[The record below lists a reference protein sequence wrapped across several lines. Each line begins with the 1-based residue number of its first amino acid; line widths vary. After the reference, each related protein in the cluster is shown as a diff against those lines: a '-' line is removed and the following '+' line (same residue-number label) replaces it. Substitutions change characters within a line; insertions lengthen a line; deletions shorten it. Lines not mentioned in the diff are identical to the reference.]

1 MLAPWKKNCDKPRWH
16 IKKQRH
22 YLANKCPCS
31 QGYGSSTSHVWMWD
45 VDHKEGWAPKNWG
58 FWTVMLAKILKS
70 PLDWTEIQPVIPMG
84 NQLWIFTGRTDS
96 ESEAPIL
103 WPPYGKSWLI
113 RIHSNAE
120 KIEGRRRSWWQRM
133 RLLDGI
139 TDAMHW
145 SLSKLQEMVKDREAW
160 CAAVHGAAVNTT
172 ALQQFIGC
180 LAWFFSCFCS
190 FYLLIKYVL
199 WNSWKV

>member
-1 MLAPWKKNCDKPRWH
+1 MLAPWKKSCDQPGQH

-139 TDAMHW
+139 RDAMHW

-160 CAAVHGAAVNTT
+160 CAAVHGVAVNTT
-172 ALQQFIGC
+172 ALQQIIGC